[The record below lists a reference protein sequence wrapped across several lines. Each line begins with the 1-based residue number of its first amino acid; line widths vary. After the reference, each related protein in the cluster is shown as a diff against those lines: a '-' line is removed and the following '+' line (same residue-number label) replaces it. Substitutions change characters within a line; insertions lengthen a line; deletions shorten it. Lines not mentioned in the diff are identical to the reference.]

1 MSRIKE
7 LGQYPTPQ
15 WAAEALVESFFPHLG
30 AGHVMIEP
38 SCGPGA
44 FLAAVPAGV
53 DAIGVDID
61 PAMAERARQNTGRRV
76 LLGDFCTIELDI
88 EPTHILGNPPFNLK
102 LIDSFLD
109 RAHELLPE
117 GGQAGFILPAYAFQ
131 TAARVAGYAD
141 RWALS
146 QSMIP
151 RNLFPGLS
159 LPLVFATFAKD
170 RRRTMIGFALYR
182 ETAAVQKLPRAYQ
195 DILAAPGGAVWP
207 RVIRLAVERLGG
219 EAELQAIYREI
230 EGNRPTSTPFWRE
243 QIRKVIRTPAC
254 GCAPVGRG
262 RYALASAANDARRA
276 LAA

>member
-15 WAAEALVESFFPHLG
+15 WAAEALVESFFPDLG

-38 SCGPGA
+38 SCGPGS
-44 FLAAVPAGV
+44 FLSAVPASV
-53 DAIGVDID
+53 VAIGVDID
-61 PAMAERARQNTGRRV
+61 PLMAERARRNTGCRV
-76 LLGDFCTIELDI
+76 LVGDFRTIELDF
-88 EPTHILGNPPFNLK
+88 EPTHVIGNPPFNLK
-102 LIDSFLD
+102 LIDGFLD
-109 RAHELLPE
+109 RAHELLPQ

-141 RWALS
+141 RWSLS

-159 LPLVFATFAKD
+159 LPLVFATFLKD
-170 RRRTMIGFALYR
+170 QRRTLIGFALYR
-182 ETAAVQKLPRAYQ
+182 ETAAVQKLPAAYR
-195 DILAAPGGAVWP
+195 DVLATVGGAVWP

-219 EAELQAIYREI
+219 EADLQEIYREI
-230 EGNRPTSTPFWRE
+230 EGNRPTNTPFWRE
-243 QIRKVIRTPAC
+243 QIRKVIRTPAS
-254 GCAPVGRG
+254 GCAAVARG
-262 RYALASAANDARRA
+262 RYALAPAVNDSARV

>member
-7 LGQYPTPQ
+7 LGQYPTHQ
-15 WAAEALVESFFPHLG
+15 WAAEAIVESFFPDLA
-30 AGHVMIEP
+30 AGHVVLEP

-53 DAIGVDID
+53 EAIGIDID
-61 PAMAERARQNTGRRV
+61 PLMAECARRNTGCRV
-76 LLGDFCTIELDI
+76 LVGDFRTIELGF
-88 EPTHILGNPPFNLK
+88 EPTHVIGNPPFNLK
-102 LIDSFLD
+102 LIDGFLD
-109 RAHELLPE
+109 RAHELLPQ

-141 RWALS
+141 RWSLS

-159 LPLVFATFAKD
+159 LPLVFATFLKNQ
-170 RRRTMIGFALYR
+170 RRTLIGFALYR
-182 ETAAVQKLPRAYQ
+182 ETAAVQKLPAAYR
-195 DILAAPGGAVWP
+195 DVLAAVGGPVWP

-219 EAELQAIYREI
+219 EAALQEIYREI
-230 EGNRPTSTPFWRE
+230 EGNRPTKTPFWRE
-243 QIRKVIRTPAC
+243 QIRKVIRTPAS

-262 RYALASAANDARRA
+262 RYALAPAANDQVRA

>member
-1 MSRIKE
+1 MSRTKE
-7 LGQYPTPQ
+7 LGQYPTHQ
-15 WAAEALVESFFPHLG
+15 WAAEAIVESFFPELR
-30 AGHVMIEP
+30 AGHVALEP

-53 DAIGVDID
+53 EAIGVDVD
-61 PAMAERARQNTGRRV
+61 PLMAAHARRNTGRRV
-76 LLGDFCTIELDI
+76 LVGDFRTIELDF
-88 EPTHILGNPPFNLK
+88 EPTHIIGNPPFNLK
-102 LIDSFLD
+102 LIDGFLD
-109 RAHELLPE
+109 RAHELLPQ
-117 GGQAGFILPAYAFQ
+117 GGKAGFILPAYAFQ
-131 TAARVAGYAD
+131 TAGRVAGYAD

-159 LPLVFATFAKD
+159 LPLVFATFCKD
-170 RRRTMIGFALYR
+170 RRRTLVGFALYR
-182 ETAAVQKLPRAYQ
+182 ETAAVQKLPAAYRE
-195 DILAAPGGAVWP
+195 ILAAVGGPVWA

-219 EAELQAIYREI
+219 EADLQDIYREI

-243 QIRKVIRTPAC
+243 QIRKAIRTPAS

-262 RYALASAANDARRA
+262 RYALAAANDAARA

>member
-15 WAAEALVESFFPHLG
+15 WAAEAIVESFFPELG
-30 AGHVMIEP
+30 TGHVVIEP
-38 SCGPGA
+38 SCGPGS
-44 FLAAVPAGV
+44 FLSAVPAGV
-53 DAIGVDID
+53 VAIGVDID
-61 PAMAERARQNTGRRV
+61 PLMAERARRNTGCRV
-76 LLGDFCTIELDI
+76 LVGDFRSIELDF
-88 EPTHILGNPPFNLK
+88 EPTHVIGNPPFNLK
-102 LIDSFLD
+102 LIDGFLD
-109 RAHELLPE
+109 RAHELLPR

-141 RWALS
+141 RWSLS

-159 LPLVFATFAKD
+159 LPLVFATFLKD
-170 RRRTMIGFALYR
+170 QRRTLVGFALYR
-182 ETAAVQKLPRAYQ
+182 ETAAVQELPARYR
-195 DILAAPGGAVWP
+195 DVLAAAGGAVWP

-219 EAELQAIYREI
+219 EADLQEIYREI
-230 EGNRPTSTPFWRE
+230 EGSRPTNTPFWRE
-243 QIRKVIRTPAC
+243 QIRKVIRTAAS

-262 RYALASAANDARRA
+262 RYALAPAVNDAAGA

>member
-1 MSRIKE
+1 MSRTKE
-7 LGQYPTPQ
+7 LGQYPTHQ
-15 WAAEALVESFFPHLG
+15 WAAEAIIESFFPNPG
-30 AGHVMIEP
+30 AGSLVLEP

-53 DAIGVDID
+53 EAIGVDVD
-61 PAMAERARQNTGRRV
+61 PFMAERARRNTGCRV
-76 LLGDFCTIELDI
+76 LVGDFRTIELDF
-88 EPTHILGNPPFNLK
+88 EPTHILGNPPFNLG
-102 LIDSFLD
+102 LIDGFLD
-109 RAHELLPE
+109 RAHELLPQ

-159 LPLVFATFAKD
+159 LPLVFATFSKD
-170 RRRTMIGFALYR
+170 KRRTLIGFALYR
-182 ETAAVQKLPRAYQ
+182 ETAAVQKLPAAYREL
-195 DILAAPGGAVWP
+195 LATVGGPVWA
-207 RVIRLAVERLGG
+207 RVIRLALERLGG
-219 EAELQAIYREI
+219 EANLQEIYREI

-243 QIRKVIRTPAC
+243 QIRKVIRTPAA
-254 GCAPVGRG
+254 GCAQVARG
-262 RYALASAANDARRA
+262 RYALAPAANDAVRA